1 MRGNSVLL
9 SFPRQP
15 EFYLLQKHSH
25 SLVEIVW
32 LENHI
37 VGAEAFEVMARDFCT
52 WSTCL
57 VRALGTFRRFPDTSR
72 HSRKWWHGLPPTFS
86 WCVYV
91 CVRVHI
97 CVLENGKKWRR
108 RIPPKKFKSEHAV
121 VVAMLIIYFFKLFY
135 LFTIVLPL
143 SLISVVRFI
152 CICLLFYGSFCSI
165 PLLLLLRRGLFTIN
179 LLVFLFTE

>member
-25 SLVEIVW
+25 SQVENVW

-72 HSRKWWHGLPPTFS
+72 RPRTKKKNGGTDFPLLSLG
-86 WCVYV
+86 V
-91 CVRVHI
+91 CTCAFVCIFV
-97 CVLENGKKWRR
+97 CWKTEKTWRR

-121 VVAMLIIYFFKLFY
+121 VVAMLIFYFLNFFFIYHCFTSKSNISSAFHMY
-135 LFTIVLPL
+135 LFT
-143 SLISVVRFI
+143 F
-152 CICLLFYGSFCSI
+152 
-165 PLLLLLRRGLFTIN
+165 LR
-179 LLVFLFTE
+179 

>member
-25 SLVEIVW
+25 SQVEIVW

-72 HSRKWWHGLPPTFS
+72 RPRTKKNGGTDFPPTFS

-97 CVLENGKKWRR
+97 CVLENGKNMATTNSAEE
-108 RIPPKKFKSEHAV
+108 I
-121 VVAMLIIYFFKLFY
+121 
-135 LFTIVLPL
+135 
-143 SLISVVRFI
+143 
-152 CICLLFYGSFCSI
+152 
-165 PLLLLLRRGLFTIN
+165 
-179 LLVFLFTE
+179 

>member
-25 SLVEIVW
+25 SQVEIVW

-72 HSRKWWHGLPPTFS
+72 RPRTKKKWWHGLPPYFLL
-86 WCVYV
+86 V
-91 CVRVHI
+91 CVRVRS
-97 CVLENGKKWRR
+97 CAYLCAGKRKKTWRR

-121 VVAMLIIYFFKLFY
+121 VVAMLIFYFLNFFFIYHCFTSKSNISSAFHMY
-135 LFTIVLPL
+135 LFT
-143 SLISVVRFI
+143 F
-152 CICLLFYGSFCSI
+152 
-165 PLLLLLRRGLFTIN
+165 LR
-179 LLVFLFTE
+179 

>member
-25 SLVEIVW
+25 SQVEIVW

-72 HSRKWWHGLPPTFS
+72 RPRTKKNGGTDFPPTFS

-97 CVLENGKKWRR
+97 CVLENGKKHGDDEFRR
-108 RIPPKKFKSEHAV
+108 R
-121 VVAMLIIYFFKLFY
+121 
-135 LFTIVLPL
+135 
-143 SLISVVRFI
+143 
-152 CICLLFYGSFCSI
+152 
-165 PLLLLLRRGLFTIN
+165 N
-179 LLVFLFTE
+179 LNPSMPWW

>member
-25 SLVEIVW
+25 SQVEIVW

-72 HSRKWWHGLPPTFS
+72 RPRTKKKWWHGLPPYFLL
-86 WCVYV
+86 V
-91 CVRVHI
+91 CVRVRS
-97 CVLENGKKWRR
+97 CAYLCAGKR
-108 RIPPKKFKSEHAV
+108 KKNMATTNSAEE
-121 VVAMLIIYFFKLFY
+121 I
-135 LFTIVLPL
+135 
-143 SLISVVRFI
+143 
-152 CICLLFYGSFCSI
+152 
-165 PLLLLLRRGLFTIN
+165 
-179 LLVFLFTE
+179 